1 MKTFSEILND
11 AAKDVK
17 EIDIFQLKK
26 LLDDDSKFSLIDI
39 REDNELL
46 HGKINKAEHIGRGV
60 LEKSIE
66 GHVFD
71 REEEIVLYCA
81 RGVRSVLGCK
91 SLQEMGYAKVFSL
104 KGGIGDWINAGFPL
118 VSND

>member
-1 MKTFSEILND
+1 MKTFSEIINE
-11 AAKDVK
+11 AAKEVK
-17 EIDIFQLKK
+17 EIDIFELKK
-26 LLDDDSKFSLIDI
+26 LLDDDSKFTLIDI

-66 GHVFD
+66 GYSSN

-81 RGVRSVLGCK
+81 RGVRSILGCR
-91 SLQEMGYAKVFSL
+91 SLQEMGYEKVFSL
-104 KGGIGDWINAGFPL
+104 KGGIGDWINAGFPV

>member
-1 MKTFSEILND
+1 MKTFSEVLNE
-11 AAKDVK
+11 AAKEVK
-17 EIDIFQLKK
+17 EIDIFELKK
-26 LLDDDSKFSLIDI
+26 LLDDDSKFMLIDI

-60 LEKSIE
+60 LEKNIE
-66 GHVFD
+66 AYSSN
-71 REEEIVLYCA
+71 RQEEIVLYCA
-81 RGVRSVLGCK
+81 RGVRSILGCR
-91 SLQEMGYAKVFSL
+91 SLQEMGYEKVFSL